1 MRIAILY
8 YQDSRNQLGG
18 DQTYLLNLSRALVER
33 GHETE
38 TLSLFGLP
46 SKVSLWRARFKRTIY
61 STYMLTKASELN
73 HYDIVLFMEPPY
85 PQNMGLLT
93 YLKSRIKTPII
104 LYVSFP
110 HLRSSLYYLPIKNK
124 FAVLIAGENARPF
137 AESIATRVGLVSPG
151 IDTAKLYPL
160 AMDMKW
166 DLLYIGNLFREKG
179 VLLLLQAMKWLK
191 SIGSP
196 LKLKI
201 IHSRNVEEKYYRTY
215 IWENGLDNV
224 DMEMATIT
232 DHLSVYN
239 SAKVFVYP
247 GISYNRVFDIPLTIL
262 EASACGLPVVCTS
275 LYRHI
280 ELTNITF
287 TDLDAKSLAGA
298 LLQAGGDWNPEKR
311 DQTLT
316 AIRERYSITSM
327 GSMAESFFAEVIDS
341 K

>member
-8 YQDSRNQLGG
+8 YQDLRNPLGG
-18 DQTYLLNLSRALVER
+18 DRTYFLNLSRALAER

-38 TLSLFGLP
+38 ILSLFDPP
-46 SKVSLWRARFKRTIY
+46 SVNLWRARFKRTIY

-73 HYDIVLFMEPPY
+73 HYDIVLFTEPPY
-85 PQNMGLLT
+85 PQNMVLLT
-93 YLKSRIKTPII
+93 YLKSRTKTPII

-110 HLRSSLYYLPIKNK
+110 RFKSGFYYLPLKNK
-124 FAVLIAGENARPF
+124 FPVLIAGENVRPF
-137 AESIATRVGLVSPG
+137 AGSIATRVGLVSPG

-160 AMDMKW
+160 AMDNKW
-166 DLLYIGNLFREKG
+166 DALYIGNLFREKG

-224 DMEMATIT
+224 DMERATIV
-232 DHLSVYN
+232 DYLSVYN

-280 ELTNITF
+280 ELKNITF
-287 TDLDAKSLAGA
+287 ADLDAKSLAGA
-298 LLQAGGDWNPEKR
+298 LLQAASDWNPEKR
-311 DQTLT
+311 NQTLS
-316 AIRERYSITSM
+316 AIHERYSLTGM
-327 GSMAESFFAEVIDS
+327 GSMAESFFTQVIDG